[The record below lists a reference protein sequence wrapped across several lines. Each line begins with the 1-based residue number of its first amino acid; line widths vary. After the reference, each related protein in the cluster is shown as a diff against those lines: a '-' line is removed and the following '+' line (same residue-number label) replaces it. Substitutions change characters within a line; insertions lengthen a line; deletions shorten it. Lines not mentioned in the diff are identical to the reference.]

1 MKQIQYYQLDRRRGY
16 CDAHP
21 VLQKVSVYLT
31 SPNDYSKESGMTEQ
45 PSLTHS
51 MIIAG
56 EGNGTPLQYSCL
68 ENPMDGGAW

>member
-31 SPNDYSKESGMTEQ
+31 SPIDYSKESGMTEQ
-45 PSLTHS
+45 LSLTQWS
-51 MIIAG
+51 
-56 EGNGTPLQYSCL
+56 
-68 ENPMDGGAW
+68 